1 MADLAQEALNAWNN
15 VQMLQRGLQSLQGAQ
30 GVSAEQMSGQ
40 RAAIDRAYVQ
50 LEAANR
56 ARDAAAGGGGNTNTD
71 VDPYAFEREQLRLA
85 EEKRQKNAIAALSAL
100 MTEYGLD
107 SLMGKIKSYVK
118 DGYDADAVMALIR
131 TTPEYKERFPAMEAL
146 AKKGRAISEAAYI
159 DFERTAS
166 GMERQYGLPSGML
179 MGNVTTLLENEVSA
193 AELNDRVLLAAASAY
208 QAPQEVRDTFKEYY
222 NIDSGGL
229 TAYFLDPEVATP
241 LLQKQYGAAVIGS
254 EASRQSVQIE
264 SGLAEQLVN
273 MGISQEQARSGFGEV
288 ARRSSLTAGRG
299 DVVTQQQLI
308 GGELMGNEEAQAQ
321 IRRASAARAGRFQQ
335 GGQALTARA
344 GVMGAGSAAT
354 R

>member
-1 MADLAQEALNAWNN
+1 
-15 VQMLQRGLQSLQGAQ
+15 
-30 GVSAEQMSGQ
+30 
-40 RAAIDRAYVQ
+40 
-50 LEAANR
+50 
-56 ARDAAAGGGGNTNTD
+56 
-71 VDPYAFEREQLRLA
+71 
-85 EEKRQKNAIAALSAL
+85 
-100 MTEYGLD
+100 
-107 SLMGKIKSYVK
+107 
-118 DGYDADAVMALIR
+118 
-131 TTPEYKERFPAMEAL
+131 MEAL

-159 DFERTAS
+159 DFERTAA

-229 TAYFLDPEVATP
+229 TAYFLDPEIATP